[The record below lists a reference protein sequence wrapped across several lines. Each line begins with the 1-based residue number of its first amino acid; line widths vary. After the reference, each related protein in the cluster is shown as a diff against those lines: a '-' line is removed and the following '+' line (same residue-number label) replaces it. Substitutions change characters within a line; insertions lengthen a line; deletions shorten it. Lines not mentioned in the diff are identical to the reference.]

1 MTTETQT
8 AATNAADTGTAAATT
23 DTTQAADGQAA
34 QATAAPADGQATQSA
49 ASTSQDGQTAVE
61 YADFTAPEGL
71 TFNPETL
78 GEFKELAKAKGLSQE
93 DAQKFADLGGKVVKM
108 QHENYARQIEAAQ
121 TQWAEASRTDKEI
134 GGDKFEENC
143 ALAKRA
149 LDTFGSPE
157 LAKMMEE
164 SGLGNHPDVLRAF
177 VRIGRAISEDRLVAG
192 TTRPGASD
200 SLKKMYP
207 TM

>member
-8 AATNAADTGTAAATT
+8 AATSAADTGTGTAAATT

-34 QATAAPADGQATQSA
+34 QATADGQAAQSA

-61 YADFTAPEGL
+61 YADFTAPDGL

-93 DAQKFADLGGKVVKM
+93 DAQKFADLGVKVAKM
-108 QHENYARQIEAAQ
+108 QQENYVRQIEQAQ
-121 TQWAEASRTDKEI
+121 TQWAEEARTDKEI
-134 GGDKFEENC
+134 GGDKFDENA

-149 LDTFGSPE
+149 LDTFGSE
-157 LAKMMEE
+157 ALTKMLAE
-164 SGLGNHPDVLRAF
+164 SGLGNHPEVLRAF
-177 VRIGRAISEDRLVAG
+177 VRVGRAISEDRLVAG
-192 TTRPGASD
+192 TTRPGEGD
-200 SLKKMYP
+200 LLKKMYP